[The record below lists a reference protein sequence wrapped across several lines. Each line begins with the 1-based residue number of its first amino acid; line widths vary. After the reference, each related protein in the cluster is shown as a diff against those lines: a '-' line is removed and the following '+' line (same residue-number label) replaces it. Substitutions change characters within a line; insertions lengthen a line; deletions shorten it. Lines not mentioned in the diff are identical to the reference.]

1 MAVAHGAWIV
11 FGWVL
16 VNQGGLPVP
25 AVPVLIG
32 AGALA
37 AAGHWNLAECY
48 ALAVAGTLC
57 ADVVW
62 YVAGRWHGARV
73 LGMLGRIA
81 PGAPGLVRRAETGFL
96 AHASTFGLVARFVP
110 EINPV
115 AAGLAGATGVR
126 AGRFVA
132 GGVVSAIAW
141 AGAWL
146 GLGYLLSDAI
156 ADVATTYG
164 IRLGGFALCALMI
177 GLVVRRARRCA
188 LLRALQRPRISPR
201 ELYSRMERGERL
213 LVLDTR
219 PAVEVALEPVRLPGA
234 VWMDPADPE
243 PRLREVPRDLTVVL
257 YGKRSECTRGD
268 RILAHCRLAERLRA
282 AGFRS
287 VRPLAGGLH
296 AWRRGGLRVER
307 AVLGGGPAPA
317 AAAPAVGARLAMD
330 GHSLTISR

>member
-1 MAVAHGAWIV
+1 MTPIAITRPVRGSWRTWIRAW
-11 FGWVL
+11 L
-16 VNQGGLPVP
+16 LPVT
-25 AVPVLIG
+25 
-32 AGALA
+32 
-37 AAGHWNLAECY
+37 C
-48 ALAVAGTLC
+48 
-57 ADVVW
+57 
-62 YVAGRWHGARV
+62 
-73 LGMLGRIA
+73 
-81 PGAPGLVRRAETGFL
+81 
-96 AHASTFGLVARFVP
+96 
-110 EINPV
+110 
-115 AAGLAGATGVR
+115 
-126 AGRFVA
+126 FVA
-132 GGVVSAIAW
+132 GGVVSALAW

-268 RILAHCRLAERLRA
+268 RILAHCRLGGLEADLRVRAVAERFVGR
-282 AGFRS
+282 
-287 VRPLAGGLH
+287 
-296 AWRRGGLRVER
+296 
-307 AVLGGGPAPA
+307 A
-317 AAAPAVGARLAMD
+317 AAAAERERRFAGQVIDLSVRIDELDAALECFHAIGPVQTHRDSYRSHRHLP
-330 GHSLTISR
+330 SLTPSAW